1 MARKQLP
8 DHYGVLEIH
17 EDADEVT
24 IKKAYRRLVLQWHPD
39 RNPADRETAEEKIR
53 LLNIAYEVV
62 TNPIK
67 RETYD
72 LQRHVA
78 SRKRKAGQ
86 KPRSAPRV
94 EVPKEFMMTPLGHPE
109 CFVRSLGRRV
119 VVHSRSDDPD
129 SNFQAFFAS
138 TKLALWWLPEVNNMC
153 RIRKMGSKARGD
165 KRGAAAG
172 RAGGLNMAFDPHK
185 AKNAGAEGS
194 EVRMAPANKGQKAE
208 SVNFVT
214 KASPT
219 CEGALRFESAS
230 QRGQYL
236 AFFPPSHLRVVPFL
250 EDAEER
256 VLDFLFVDFQSM
268 FKFITLEEVLEPIFS
283 GEEAGTWIDLAK
295 LRDDEAVKSHFKEV
309 MGKEVWDA
317 EDFQAYFE
325 GHWATFEYNAEEQK
339 ARMRPK
345 HERLAKQLRA
355 TPKAEE
361 VMAAVSKTDETEL
374 QRLPVGALAR
384 ALTSLAK
391 ASTETSDEAT
401 AAQIQL
407 LAALRVVGKGDQEK
421 SDIPPFELLHSA
433 EKVLELGG
441 DDPDDTVLVQRSA
454 AARILANKALDG
466 AAKIEGGMI
475 EAGFT
480 LPDVSRFLLLPGAAG
495 RDVQLATCCPKLFDG
510 RRLQEQREVLRTAK
524 ARNSTNTAAAAGT
537 ALMKTLSAGGG
548 PTDHVAASDAHVDT
562 VREVADCGVRLPA
575 AAALLRRMAASASP
589 LKLAEALLVLAARAG
604 PGQAED
610 IIAIAESLSSKG
622 AFQNF
627 PIQIILEAVLA
638 SSKDDNLQALVV
650 PAAAAAAHVLTQ
662 WPFED
667 MVKLLLSL
675 ARRHA
680 LLKEEVDDRLRLAA
694 EKCFTMEQFQLLRPN
709 DLAGMVLATL
719 GHQWHKLHEVATQ
732 ELLRRL
738 PHFPAKDLLTVSPV
752 LFQAHASRLLEVWPK
767 VLAAGDA
774 IPSKNPKA
782 KTTESSL
789 TPLTPD
795 QLVQLARLVHKAPA
809 EATQQKLMEDLGE
822 RLLPKVTDLSAAGRS
837 QLSQLC
843 KGSLVPKLAALQKSL
858 AAIAMGNTN
867 TAASASTS
875 RGTKRAAAPAGPD
888 GHLSKKQRGKQLRNK
903 KHR

>member
-1 MARKQLP
+1 MARKPLP
-8 DHYGVLEIH
+8 DHYGVLEIR
-17 EDADEVT
+17 EDADELT

-53 LLNIAYEVV
+53 FLNIAYETV

-72 LQRHVA
+72 LQRHAA
-78 SRKRKAGQ
+78 SRKRKASA
-86 KPRSAPRV
+86 PRSAPRV
-94 EVPKEFMMTPLGHPE
+94 EVPKEFMMTPFGHPE

-129 SNFQAFFAS
+129 ANFQSFFGS

-153 RIRKMGSKARGD
+153 RIRKLGSKARGD

-172 RAGGLNMAFDPHK
+172 RAGGLNMAFDPQK
-185 AKNAGAEGS
+185 AKKAGAEGS

-236 AFFPPSHLRVVPFL
+236 AFFPPCHLRVVPFL

-256 VLDFLFVDFQSM
+256 VLDFLFVDFESM

-283 GEEAGTWIDLAK
+283 ESPGAWIDLAK

-309 MGKEVWDA
+309 MGKEVWDV

-355 TPKAEE
+355 TPKAQE
-361 VMAAVSKTDETEL
+361 VVAAVSKTDESEL
-374 QRLPVGALAR
+374 HRLPVGALAR
-384 ALTSLAK
+384 ALTALAK
-391 ASTETSDEAT
+391 VANAEENSEESTS
-401 AAQIQL
+401 AQIQL
-407 LAALRVVGKGDQEK
+407 LAALRVVGKGDQDK
-421 SDIPPFELLHSA
+421 NDIPPFELLHSA

-454 AARILANKALDG
+454 AARILANKALEG
-466 AAKIEGGMI
+466 AQKMEGGMI

-480 LPDVSRFLLLPGAAG
+480 LPDVVRFLLLPGAAG
-495 RDVQLATCCPKLFDG
+495 RDVQLATSCPKLFEG
-510 RRLQEQREVLRTAK
+510 RSLKEQREVLHTAK
-524 ARNSTNTAAAAGT
+524 GRNSSNTAAAAGT
-537 ALMKTLSAGGG
+537 ALLKTLSGGVA
-548 PTDHVAASDAHVDT
+548 PTEHVAAPDVHVDS

-575 AAALLRRMAASASP
+575 AAALLRRMAPSASP
-589 LKLAEALLVLAARAG
+589 LKLAEALLVMAARAG
-604 PGQAED
+604 PGQADD
-610 IIAIAESLSSKG
+610 IVAISETLASKE

-627 PIQIILEAVLA
+627 PIQLILDIVLA
-638 SSKDDNLQALVV
+638 SSKDDNLQVLVR
-650 PAAAAAAHVLTQ
+650 PAAQVAATVLTQ
-662 WPFED
+662 WPFEE

-680 LLKEEVDDRLRLAA
+680 LLKEEVDDRLRSAA
-694 EKCFTMEQFQLLRPN
+694 EKCFTSEQFQLLGPN

-719 GHQWHKLHEVATQ
+719 GHGWSQLHEVAGQ

-738 PHFPAKDLLTVSPV
+738 PHFPAKELLMVSPV
-752 LFQAHASRLLEVWPK
+752 LFQKHAAQLIGAWPK
-767 VLAAGDA
+767 VLAGGAPKD
-774 IPSKNPKA
+774 PKA
-782 KTTESSL
+782 ADGL
-789 TPLTPD
+789 LPD
-795 QLVQLARLVHKAPA
+795 QLVQLARLVGDNSRESEAPDA
-809 EATQQKLMEDLGE
+809 KQKLMEDLCE
-822 RLLPKVTDLSAAGRS
+822 RLLPKVTELSANGRA

-843 KGSLVPKLAALQKSL
+843 KTGGANATHLAKLQKSL
-858 AAIAMGNTN
+858 VAMAGIQAESG
-867 TAASASTS
+867 AASS
-875 RGTKRAAAPAGPD
+875 RGKRAAAPAGPD
-888 GHLSKKQRGKQLRNK
+888 GHLSKKQRGKQLRK
-903 KHR
+903 QRS